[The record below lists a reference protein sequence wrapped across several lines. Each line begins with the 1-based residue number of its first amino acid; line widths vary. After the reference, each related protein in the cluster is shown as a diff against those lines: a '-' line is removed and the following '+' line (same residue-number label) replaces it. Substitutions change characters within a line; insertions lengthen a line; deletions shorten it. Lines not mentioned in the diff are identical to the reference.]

1 MMSVRSLTAVLER
14 AFNMRDGL
22 GREID
27 YMRISV
33 IDSCNLNCYYCNP
46 CKNNEQCRAVNMLSV
61 KKVLCIV
68 RAATRLGITHFRLT
82 GGEPLL
88 HPQLDE
94 MVSQIK
100 KLPGVSS
107 VSLTTN
113 AVLLAHHTKR
123 LKEAGID
130 SINVSLD
137 TIDASEYEHI
147 TKKPLLDKVE
157 HGIDAAIECGIRVKI
172 NVVLTPQ
179 TDVVALTRY
188 ASKKGTDIRFIEMMP
203 VGEGRTNGVE
213 PYEKVIGT
221 LSGVYGQPCYVN
233 TEKSNEINSEFNKY
247 NKAQQTQIEQQAKES
262 TQTYMGRKNTDNGP
276 AEYYIFPG
284 LGIRVGLIQAIH
296 GKFCDSCN
304 RIRVT
309 ADGRF
314 MPCLGSSVTMDLLP
328 DSCDFTD
335 DLTDDLEKDS
345 VIAKALKAAIKAKPK
360 CHNFSD
366 EEVLQPESV
375 TYNTNKNNE
384 SENAVT
390 YKKTTE
396 IKTTEIK
403 AAGAD
408 AARNMS
414 RIGG

>member
-1 MMSVRSLTAVLER
+1 MMSARFLTAVLER
-14 AFNMRDGL
+14 AFNMRDGF

-46 CKNNEQCRAVNMLSV
+46 WDNNEHCRAVNMLSV

-113 AVLLAHHTKR
+113 AVLLAQRTKQ

-137 TIDASEYEHI
+137 TIDASEYECI
-147 TKKPLLDKVE
+147 TQKPLLKEVE
-157 HGIDAAIECGIRVKI
+157 DGIEAAIECGIRVKI
-172 NVVLTPQ
+172 NAVLTPQ

-188 ASKKGTDIRFIEMMP
+188 AAKKGTDIRFIEMMP
-203 VGEGRTNGVE
+203 VGEGHTNGVE
-213 PYEKVIGT
+213 PYEKVIGA
-221 LSGVYGQPCYVN
+221 LSEVYGAPCCVN
-233 TEKSNEINSEFNKY
+233 TERTRKINS
-247 NKAQQTQIEQQAKES
+247 
-262 TQTYMGRKNTDNGP
+262 GHKNPDNGP

-309 ADGRF
+309 ADGRL

-335 DLTDDLEKDS
+335 DLEKDF
-345 VIAKALKAAIKAKPK
+345 VIAQALKAAIKAKPK

-403 AAGAD
+403 AAD
-408 AARNMS
+408 VNAARNMS

>member
-1 MMSVRSLTAVLER
+1 MMSARFLTVVLER
-14 AFNMRDGL
+14 AFNMRNGF

-46 CKNNEQCRAVNMLSV
+46 CDNNEHCHALNILSV
-61 KKVLCIV
+61 KEVLCIV
-68 RAATRLGITHFRLT
+68 RAATRLGIKHFRLT

-94 MVSQIK
+94 MVLQIK
-100 KLPGVSS
+100 KIPGVSS

-113 AVLLAHHTKR
+113 AVLLAQHAKW

-137 TIDASEYEHI
+137 TIDASEYERI
-147 TKKPLLDKVE
+147 TKKPLLEEVK
-157 HGIDAAIECGIRVKI
+157 HGINAAIECGIRVKI

-188 ASKKGTDIRFIEMMP
+188 VAKKGTDIRFIEMMP
-203 VGEGRTNGVE
+203 VGEGHTNGVE
-213 PYEKVIGT
+213 PYKKVIGT
-221 LSGVYGQPCYVN
+221 LSKLYGEPCRIN
-233 TEKSNEINSEFNKY
+233 TEKTKEINSGNDK
-247 NKAQQTQIEQQAKES
+247 
-262 TQTYMGRKNTDNGP
+262 RKIPDNGP
-276 AEYYIFPG
+276 AEYYIFPE

-296 GKFCDSCN
+296 GKFCDTCN

-309 ADGRF
+309 ADGRL
-314 MPCLGSSVTMDLLP
+314 MPCLGSSVTMDLVP
-328 DSCDFTD
+328 DSCEF
-335 DLTDDLEKDS
+335 TDDLEKDF
-345 VIAKALKAAIKAKPK
+345 VIVQALKAAIKAKPG
-360 CHNFSD
+360 CHNFND
-366 EEVLQPESV
+366 
-375 TYNTNKNNE
+375 
-384 SENAVT
+384 NAVT
-390 YKKTTE
+390 YTKNTETKTVGTKATE
-396 IKTTEIK
+396 LK
-403 AAGAD
+403 AAEVN

>member
-1 MMSVRSLTAVLER
+1 MSARFLTAVSGR
-14 AFNMRDGL
+14 AFNMRDRF

-46 CKNNEQCRAVNMLSV
+46 QDNNKKCQAINILSV

-68 RAATRLGITHFRLT
+68 RAATRLGIKHFRLT

-94 MVSQIK
+94 MVLQIK
-100 KLPGVSS
+100 KIPGVSS

-113 AVLLAHHTKR
+113 AVLLAQHAKW

-137 TIDASEYEHI
+137 TIDASEYERI
-147 TKKPLLDKVE
+147 TKKPLLEEVK
-157 HGIDAAIECGIRVKI
+157 HGINAAIECGIRVKI

-188 ASKKGTDIRFIEMMP
+188 VAKKGTDIRFIEMMP
-203 VGEGRTNGVE
+203 VGEGHTNGVE
-213 PYEKVIGT
+213 PYKKVIGT
-221 LSGVYGQPCYVN
+221 LSKLYGEPCRIN
-233 TEKSNEINSEFNKY
+233 TEKTKEINSGNDK
-247 NKAQQTQIEQQAKES
+247 
-262 TQTYMGRKNTDNGP
+262 RKIPDNGP
-276 AEYYIFPG
+276 AEYYIFPE

-296 GKFCDSCN
+296 GKFCATCN

-309 ADGRF
+309 ADGRL
-314 MPCLGSSVTMDLLP
+314 MPCLGSSVTMDLVP
-328 DSCDFTD
+328 DSWDFAD
-335 DLTDDLEKDS
+335 DVEKDFAI
-345 VIAKALKAAIKAKPK
+345 VRALRAAIKAKPR
-360 CHNFSD
+360 CHNFND
-366 EEVLQPESV
+366 
-375 TYNTNKNNE
+375 
-384 SENAVT
+384 NAVT
-390 YKKTTE
+390 YTKTTE
-396 IKTTEIK
+396 TKTVETKATELK
-403 AAGAD
+403 AAEVN

>member
-1 MMSVRSLTAVLER
+1 
-14 AFNMRDGL
+14 MRDRF

-46 CKNNEQCRAVNMLSV
+46 QDNNKNCQAINTLSV

-68 RAATRLGITHFRLT
+68 RAATMIGITHFRLT

-94 MVSQIK
+94 MVLQIK
-100 KLPGVSS
+100 KIPGVRS

-113 AVLLAHHTKR
+113 AVLLAQHAKQ

-130 SINVSLD
+130 SINLSLD

-147 TKKPLLDKVE
+147 TKKPLLEEVE

-179 TDVVALTRY
+179 TDVVELTRY
-188 ASKKGTDIRFIEMMP
+188 AAKKGIDIRFIEMMP
-203 VGEGRTNGVE
+203 VGEGHTNGAL
-213 PYEKVIGT
+213 PYNKVIGT
-221 LSGVYGQPCYVN
+221 LSGLYGEPCRVN
-233 TEKSNEINSEFNKY
+233 TKETKEINSGNDK
-247 NKAQQTQIEQQAKES
+247 
-262 TQTYMGRKNTDNGP
+262 RKIPDNGP
-276 AEYYIFPG
+276 AEYYIFPE

-296 GKFCDSCN
+296 GKFCDTCN

-309 ADGRF
+309 ADGRL
-314 MPCLGSSVTMDLLP
+314 MPCLGSNVTMDLVP
-328 DSCDFTD
+328 ASCDNTD
-335 DLTDDLEKDS
+335 DVENDL
-345 VIAKALKAAIKAKPK
+345 VIAQALGAAIEAKPR
-360 CHNFSD
+360 CHNFND
-366 EEVLQPESV
+366 
-375 TYNTNKNNE
+375 NTVAYTK
-384 SENAVT
+384 A
-390 YKKTTE
+390 TE
-396 IKTTEIK
+396 TK
-403 AAGAD
+403 AAEVN

>member
-1 MMSVRSLTAVLER
+1 MSARFLTVVLER
-14 AFNMRDGL
+14 AFNMRDGF

-46 CKNNEQCRAVNMLSV
+46 CDNNEHCHALNILSV
-61 KKVLCIV
+61 KEVLCIV
-68 RAATRLGITHFRLT
+68 RAATRLGIKHFRLT

-94 MVSQIK
+94 MVLQIK
-100 KLPGVSS
+100 KIPGVSS

-113 AVLLAHHTKR
+113 AVLLAQHAKW

-137 TIDASEYEHI
+137 TIDASEYERI
-147 TKKPLLDKVE
+147 TKKPLLEEVK
-157 HGIDAAIECGIRVKI
+157 HGINAAIECGIRVKI

-188 ASKKGTDIRFIEMMP
+188 VAKKGTDIRFIEMMP
-203 VGEGRTNGVE
+203 VGEGHTNGVE
-213 PYEKVIGT
+213 PYKKVIGT
-221 LSGVYGQPCYVN
+221 LSKLYGEPCRIN
-233 TEKSNEINSEFNKY
+233 TEKTKEINSENDK
-247 NKAQQTQIEQQAKES
+247 
-262 TQTYMGRKNTDNGP
+262 RKIPDNGP
-276 AEYYIFPG
+276 AEYYIFPE

-296 GKFCDSCN
+296 GKFCDTCN

-309 ADGRF
+309 ADGRL
-314 MPCLGSSVTMDLLP
+314 MPCLGSSVTMDLVP
-328 DSCDFTD
+328 DSCEF
-335 DLTDDLEKDS
+335 TDDLEKDF
-345 VIAKALKAAIKAKPK
+345 VIVQALKAAIKAKPG
-360 CHNFSD
+360 CHNFND
-366 EEVLQPESV
+366 
-375 TYNTNKNNE
+375 
-384 SENAVT
+384 NAVT
-390 YKKTTE
+390 YTKTTE
-396 IKTTEIK
+396 TKTVETKATELK
-403 AAGAD
+403 AAEVN

>member
-1 MMSVRSLTAVLER
+1 
-14 AFNMRDGL
+14 MRDRF

-46 CKNNEQCRAVNMLSV
+46 QDNNKNCQVINTLSV

-88 HPQLDE
+88 HPQIDE

-100 KLPGVSS
+100 KIPGVRS

-113 AVLLAHHTKR
+113 AVLLAQHAKQ

-147 TKKPLLDKVE
+147 TKKPLIDKVE

-203 VGEGRTNGVE
+203 VGEGHINGVE
-213 PYEKVIGT
+213 PYKRVIGT
-221 LSGVYGQPCYVN
+221 LSELYGEPYRVN
-233 TEKSNEINSEFNKY
+233 TGKTKEINSGYNKY
-247 NKAQQTQIEQQAKES
+247 KEE
-262 TQTYMGRKNTDNGP
+262 RKNSDNGP
-276 AEYYIFPG
+276 AEYYSFHG
-284 LGIRVGLIQAIH
+284 LDIRVGLIQAIH
-296 GKFCDSCN
+296 GKFCDTCN

-309 ADGRF
+309 ADGRL
-314 MPCLGSSVTMDLLP
+314 MPCLGSSVTMDLVP
-328 DSCDFTD
+328 DSCEF
-335 DLTDDLEKDS
+335 TDDLEKDF
-345 VIAKALKAAIKAKPK
+345 VIVQALKAAIKAKPG
-360 CHNFSD
+360 CHNFND
-366 EEVLQPESV
+366 
-375 TYNTNKNNE
+375 
-384 SENAVT
+384 NAVT
-390 YKKTTE
+390 YTKNTETKTVGTKATE
-396 IKTTEIK
+396 LK
-403 AAGAD
+403 AAEVN

>member
-1 MMSVRSLTAVLER
+1 MSARFLTVVLER
-14 AFNMRDGL
+14 AFNMRDGF

-46 CKNNEQCRAVNMLSV
+46 CDNNEHCHALNILSV
-61 KKVLCIV
+61 KEVLCIV
-68 RAATRLGITHFRLT
+68 RAATRLGIKHFRLT

-94 MVSQIK
+94 MVLQIK
-100 KLPGVSS
+100 KIPGVSS

-113 AVLLAHHTKR
+113 AVLLAQHAKW

-137 TIDASEYEHI
+137 TIDASEYERI
-147 TKKPLLDKVE
+147 TKKPLLEEVK
-157 HGIDAAIECGIRVKI
+157 HGINAAIECGIRVKI

-188 ASKKGTDIRFIEMMP
+188 VAKKGTDIRFIEMMP
-203 VGEGRTNGVE
+203 VGEGHTNGVE
-213 PYEKVIGT
+213 PYKKVIGT
-221 LSGVYGQPCYVN
+221 LSKLYGEPCRIN
-233 TEKSNEINSEFNKY
+233 TEKTKEINSGNDK
-247 NKAQQTQIEQQAKES
+247 
-262 TQTYMGRKNTDNGP
+262 RKIPDNGP
-276 AEYYIFPG
+276 AEYYIFPE

-296 GKFCDSCN
+296 GKFCDTCN

-309 ADGRF
+309 ADGRL
-314 MPCLGSSVTMDLLP
+314 MPCLGSSVTMDLVP
-328 DSCDFTD
+328 DSCEF
-335 DLTDDLEKDS
+335 TDDLEKDF
-345 VIAKALKAAIKAKPK
+345 VIVQALKAAIKAKPG
-360 CHNFSD
+360 CHNFND
-366 EEVLQPESV
+366 
-375 TYNTNKNNE
+375 
-384 SENAVT
+384 NAVT
-390 YKKTTE
+390 YTKTTE
-396 IKTTEIK
+396 TKTVETKTTELK
-403 AAGAD
+403 AAEVN

>member
-1 MMSVRSLTAVLER
+1 
-14 AFNMRDGL
+14 
-22 GREID
+22 
-27 YMRISV
+27 
-33 IDSCNLNCYYCNP
+33 
-46 CKNNEQCRAVNMLSV
+46 MLSV

-137 TIDASEYEHI
+137 TIDASEYERI
-147 TKKPLLDKVE
+147 TQKPLLKEVE
-157 HGIDAAIECGIRVKI
+157 DGIEAAIECGIRVKI
-172 NVVLTPQ
+172 NAVLTPQ

-188 ASKKGTDIRFIEMMP
+188 AAKKGTDIRFIEMMP
-203 VGEGRTNGVE
+203 VGEGHTNGVE
-213 PYEKVIGT
+213 PYEKVIGA
-221 LSGVYGQPCYVN
+221 LSEVYGAPCCVN
-233 TEKSNEINSEFNKY
+233 TERTRKINS
-247 NKAQQTQIEQQAKES
+247 
-262 TQTYMGRKNTDNGP
+262 GHKNPDNGP

-309 ADGRF
+309 ADGRL

-335 DLTDDLEKDS
+335 DLKDDLEKDF
-345 VIAKALKAAIKAKPK
+345 VIAKALKAAIKAKPR
-360 CHNFSD
+360 CHNFND
-366 EEVLQPESV
+366 
-375 TYNTNKNNE
+375 
-384 SENAVT
+384 NAVT
-390 YKKTTE
+390 YTKTTETKTTE
-396 IKTTEIK
+396 IE
-403 AAGAD
+403 AAEVN

>member
-1 MMSVRSLTAVLER
+1 MSARFLTAVSGR
-14 AFNMRDGL
+14 AFNMRDRF

-46 CKNNEQCRAVNMLSV
+46 QDNNKNCQAINTLSV

-88 HPQLDE
+88 HPQIDE

-100 KLPGVSS
+100 KIPGVRS

-113 AVLLAHHTKR
+113 AVLLAQHAKQ

-147 TKKPLLDKVE
+147 TKKPLFHKVE

-188 ASKKGTDIRFIEMMP
+188 VAKKGTDIRFIEMMP
-203 VGEGRTNGVE
+203 VGEGHTNGVE
-213 PYEKVIGT
+213 PYKKVIGT
-221 LSGVYGQPCYVN
+221 LSKLYGEPCRIN
-233 TEKSNEINSEFNKY
+233 TEKTKEINSGNDK
-247 NKAQQTQIEQQAKES
+247 
-262 TQTYMGRKNTDNGP
+262 RKIPDNGP
-276 AEYYIFPG
+276 AEYYIFPE

-296 GKFCDSCN
+296 GKFCDTCN

-309 ADGRF
+309 ADGRL
-314 MPCLGSSVTMDLLP
+314 MPCLGSSVTMDLVP
-328 DSCDFTD
+328 DSWDFAD
-335 DLTDDLEKDS
+335 DVEKDFAI
-345 VIAKALKAAIKAKPK
+345 VRALRAAIKAKPR
-360 CHNFSD
+360 CHNFND
-366 EEVLQPESV
+366 
-375 TYNTNKNNE
+375 
-384 SENAVT
+384 NAVT
-390 YKKTTE
+390 YTKTTE
-396 IKTTEIK
+396 TKTVETKTTELK
-403 AAGAD
+403 AAEVN

>member
-1 MMSVRSLTAVLER
+1 MMSARFLTVVLER
-14 AFNMRDGL
+14 AFNMRDGF

-46 CKNNEQCRAVNMLSV
+46 CDNNEHCHALNILSV
-61 KKVLCIV
+61 KEVLCIV
-68 RAATRLGITHFRLT
+68 RAATRLGIKHFRLT

-94 MVSQIK
+94 MVLQIK
-100 KLPGVSS
+100 KIPGVSS

-113 AVLLAHHTKR
+113 AVLLAQHAKW

-137 TIDASEYEHI
+137 TIDASEYERI
-147 TKKPLLDKVE
+147 TKKPLLEEVK
-157 HGIDAAIECGIRVKI
+157 HGINAAIECGIRVKI

-188 ASKKGTDIRFIEMMP
+188 VAKKGTDIRFIEMMP
-203 VGEGRTNGVE
+203 VGEGHTNGVE
-213 PYEKVIGT
+213 PYKKVIGT
-221 LSGVYGQPCYVN
+221 LSKLYGEPCRIN
-233 TEKSNEINSEFNKY
+233 TEKTKEINSGNDK
-247 NKAQQTQIEQQAKES
+247 
-262 TQTYMGRKNTDNGP
+262 RKIPDNGP
-276 AEYYIFPG
+276 AEYYIFPE

-296 GKFCDSCN
+296 GKFCDTCN

-309 ADGRF
+309 ADGRL
-314 MPCLGSSVTMDLLP
+314 MPCLGSSVTMDLVP
-328 DSCDFTD
+328 DSCEF
-335 DLTDDLEKDS
+335 TDDLEKDF
-345 VIAKALKAAIKAKPK
+345 VIVQALKAAIKAKPG
-360 CHNFSD
+360 CHNFND
-366 EEVLQPESV
+366 
-375 TYNTNKNNE
+375 
-384 SENAVT
+384 NAVT
-390 YKKTTE
+390 YTKTTE
-396 IKTTEIK
+396 TKTVETKTTELK
-403 AAGAD
+403 AAEVN

>member
-1 MMSVRSLTAVLER
+1 MMSARFLTVVLER
-14 AFNMRDGL
+14 AFNMRDGF

-46 CKNNEQCRAVNMLSV
+46 WDNNEHCHALNILSV
-61 KKVLCIV
+61 KEVLCIV
-68 RAATRLGITHFRLT
+68 RAATRLGIKHFRLT

-137 TIDASEYEHI
+137 TIDASEYECI
-147 TKKPLLDKVE
+147 TQKPLLKEVE
-157 HGIDAAIECGIRVKI
+157 NGIEAAIECGIRVKI
-172 NVVLTPQ
+172 NAVLTPQ

-188 ASKKGTDIRFIEMMP
+188 AAKKGTDIRFIEMMP
-203 VGEGRTNGVE
+203 VGEGHTNGVE
-213 PYEKVIGT
+213 PYEKVIGA
-221 LSGVYGQPCYVN
+221 LSEVYGEPCCVN
-233 TEKSNEINSEFNKY
+233 TENRKEIKLEH
-247 NKAQQTQIEQQAKES
+247 
-262 TQTYMGRKNTDNGP
+262 KNPDNGP
-276 AEYYIFPG
+276 AEYYIFTG

-309 ADGRF
+309 ADGRL
-314 MPCLGSSVTMDLLP
+314 MPCLGSNVTMDLLP

-335 DLTDDLEKDS
+335 DLEKDS
-345 VIAKALKAAIKAKPK
+345 VIVQALRAAIKAKPK

-375 TYNTNKNNE
+375 MYNTNKNNE

-403 AAGAD
+403 AAD
-408 AARNMS
+408 VNAARNLS

>member
-1 MMSVRSLTAVLER
+1 MMSARFLTVVLER
-14 AFNMRDGL
+14 AFNMRDGF

-46 CKNNEQCRAVNMLSV
+46 CDNNEHCHALNILSV
-61 KKVLCIV
+61 KEVLCIV
-68 RAATRLGITHFRLT
+68 RAATRLGIKHFRLT

-94 MVSQIK
+94 MVLQIK
-100 KLPGVSS
+100 KIPGVSS

-113 AVLLAHHTKR
+113 AVLLAQHAKW

-137 TIDASEYEHI
+137 TIDASEYERI
-147 TKKPLLDKVE
+147 TKKPLLEEVK
-157 HGIDAAIECGIRVKI
+157 HGINAAIECGIRVKI

-188 ASKKGTDIRFIEMMP
+188 VAKKGTDIRFIEMMP
-203 VGEGRTNGVE
+203 VGEGHTNGVE
-213 PYEKVIGT
+213 PYKKVIGT
-221 LSGVYGQPCYVN
+221 LSKLYGEPCRIN
-233 TEKSNEINSEFNKY
+233 TEKTKEINSGNDK
-247 NKAQQTQIEQQAKES
+247 
-262 TQTYMGRKNTDNGP
+262 RKIPDNGP
-276 AEYYIFPG
+276 AEYYIFPE

-296 GKFCDSCN
+296 GKFCDTCN

-309 ADGRF
+309 ADGRL
-314 MPCLGSSVTMDLLP
+314 MPCLGSSVTMDLVP
-328 DSCDFTD
+328 DSCEF
-335 DLTDDLEKDS
+335 TDDLEKDF
-345 VIAKALKAAIKAKPK
+345 VIVQALKAAIKAKPGG
-360 CHNFSD
+360 HNFND
-366 EEVLQPESV
+366 
-375 TYNTNKNNE
+375 
-384 SENAVT
+384 NAVT
-390 YKKTTE
+390 YTKTTE
-396 IKTTEIK
+396 TKTVETKTTELK
-403 AAGAD
+403 AAEVN

>member
-1 MMSVRSLTAVLER
+1 MSARFLTVVLER
-14 AFNMRDGL
+14 AFNMRDGF

-46 CKNNEQCRAVNMLSV
+46 CDNNEHCHALNILSV
-61 KKVLCIV
+61 KEVLCIV
-68 RAATRLGITHFRLT
+68 RAATRLGIKHFRLT

-94 MVSQIK
+94 MVLQIK
-100 KLPGVSS
+100 KIPGVSS

-113 AVLLAHHTKR
+113 AVLLVQHAKW

-137 TIDASEYEHI
+137 TIDASEYERI
-147 TKKPLLDKVE
+147 TKKPLLEEVK
-157 HGIDAAIECGIRVKI
+157 HGINAAIECGIRVKI

-188 ASKKGTDIRFIEMMP
+188 VAKKGTDIRFIEMMP
-203 VGEGRTNGVE
+203 VGEGHTNGVE
-213 PYEKVIGT
+213 PYKKVIGT
-221 LSGVYGQPCYVN
+221 LSKLYGEPCRIN
-233 TEKSNEINSEFNKY
+233 TEKTKEINSGNDK
-247 NKAQQTQIEQQAKES
+247 
-262 TQTYMGRKNTDNGP
+262 RKIPDNGP
-276 AEYYIFPG
+276 AEYYIFPE

-296 GKFCDSCN
+296 GKFCDTCN

-309 ADGRF
+309 ADGRL
-314 MPCLGSSVTMDLLP
+314 MPCLGSSVTMDLVP
-328 DSCDFTD
+328 DSWDFAD
-335 DLTDDLEKDS
+335 DVEKDFAI
-345 VIAKALKAAIKAKPK
+345 VRALRAAIKAKPR
-360 CHNFSD
+360 CHNFND
-366 EEVLQPESV
+366 
-375 TYNTNKNNE
+375 
-384 SENAVT
+384 NAVT
-390 YKKTTE
+390 YTKTTETKTTE
-396 IKTTEIK
+396 IKTTELK
-403 AAGAD
+403 AAEVN

>member
-1 MMSVRSLTAVLER
+1 MSARFLTVVLER
-14 AFNMRDGL
+14 AFNMRDGF

-46 CKNNEQCRAVNMLSV
+46 CDNNEHCHALNILSV
-61 KKVLCIV
+61 KEVLCIV
-68 RAATRLGITHFRLT
+68 RAATRLGIKHFRLT

-94 MVSQIK
+94 MVLQIK
-100 KLPGVSS
+100 KIPGVSS

-113 AVLLAHHTKR
+113 AVLLVQHAKW

-137 TIDASEYEHI
+137 TIDASEYERI
-147 TKKPLLDKVE
+147 TKKPLLEEVK
-157 HGIDAAIECGIRVKI
+157 HGINAAIECGIRVKI

-188 ASKKGTDIRFIEMMP
+188 VAKKGTDIRFIEMMP
-203 VGEGRTNGVE
+203 VGEGHTNGVE
-213 PYEKVIGT
+213 PYKKVIGT
-221 LSGVYGQPCYVN
+221 LSKLYGEPCRIN
-233 TEKSNEINSEFNKY
+233 TEKTKEINSGNDK
-247 NKAQQTQIEQQAKES
+247 
-262 TQTYMGRKNTDNGP
+262 RKIPDNGP
-276 AEYYIFPG
+276 AEYYIFPE

-296 GKFCDSCN
+296 GKFCDTCN

-309 ADGRF
+309 ADGRL
-314 MPCLGSSVTMDLLP
+314 MPCLGSSVTMDLVP
-328 DSCDFTD
+328 DSWDFAD
-335 DLTDDLEKDS
+335 DVEKDFAI
-345 VIAKALKAAIKAKPK
+345 VRALRAAIKAKPR
-360 CHNFSD
+360 CHNFND
-366 EEVLQPESV
+366 
-375 TYNTNKNNE
+375 
-384 SENAVT
+384 NAVT
-390 YKKTTE
+390 YTKTTE
-396 IKTTEIK
+396 TKTVETKATELK
-403 AAGAD
+403 AAEVN

>member
-1 MMSVRSLTAVLER
+1 MSARFLTAVSGR
-14 AFNMRDGL
+14 GSNMRDRF

-46 CKNNEQCRAVNMLSV
+46 QDNNKKCQAINILSV

-68 RAATRLGITHFRLT
+68 RAATRLEITHFRLT

-88 HPQLDE
+88 HPQIDE

-100 KLPGVSS
+100 KIPGVRS

-113 AVLLAHHTKR
+113 AVLLAQHAKQ

-147 TKKPLLDKVE
+147 TKKPLLHKVE

-203 VGEGRTNGVE
+203 VGEGHTNGVE
-213 PYEKVIGT
+213 PYKKVIGA
-221 LSGVYGQPCYVN
+221 LLEVYGTPCHID
-233 TEKSNEINSEFNKY
+233 TEKREKINSGYNKY
-247 NKAQQTQIEQQAKES
+247 KEE
-262 TQTYMGRKNTDNGP
+262 RKNPDNGP
-276 AEYYIFPG
+276 AEYYIFPE

-296 GKFCDSCN
+296 GKFCDTCN

-309 ADGRF
+309 ADGRL
-314 MPCLGSSVTMDLLP
+314 MPCLGSSVTMDLVP
-328 DSCDFTD
+328 DSCDNID
-335 DLTDDLEKDS
+335 DVENDL
-345 VIAKALKAAIKAKPK
+345 VIAQALGAAIKAKPR
-360 CHNFSD
+360 CHYFD
-366 EEVLQPESV
+366 D
-375 TYNTNKNNE
+375 K
-384 SENAVT
+384 AVT
-390 YKKTTE
+390 YTKTTETKTTETKTTE
-396 IKTTEIK
+396 IKTTELK
-403 AAGAD
+403 AAEVN

>member
-1 MMSVRSLTAVLER
+1 MSARFLTVVLER
-14 AFNMRDGL
+14 AFNMRDGF

-46 CKNNEQCRAVNMLSV
+46 CDNNEHCHALNILSV
-61 KKVLCIV
+61 KEVLCIV
-68 RAATRLGITHFRLT
+68 RAATRLGIKHFRLT

-94 MVSQIK
+94 MVLQIK
-100 KLPGVSS
+100 KIPGVSS

-113 AVLLAHHTKR
+113 AVLLAQHAKW

-137 TIDASEYEHI
+137 TIDASEYERI
-147 TKKPLLDKVE
+147 TKKPLLEEVK
-157 HGIDAAIECGIRVKI
+157 HGINAAIECGIRVKI

-188 ASKKGTDIRFIEMMP
+188 VAKKGTDIRFIEMMP
-203 VGEGRTNGVE
+203 VGEGHTNGVE
-213 PYEKVIGT
+213 PYKKVIGT
-221 LSGVYGQPCYVN
+221 LSKLYGEPCRIN
-233 TEKSNEINSEFNKY
+233 TEKTKEINSGNDK
-247 NKAQQTQIEQQAKES
+247 
-262 TQTYMGRKNTDNGP
+262 RKIPDNGP
-276 AEYYIFPG
+276 AEYYIFPE

-296 GKFCDSCN
+296 GKFCDTCN

-309 ADGRF
+309 ADGRL
-314 MPCLGSSVTMDLLP
+314 MPCLGSSVTMDLVP
-328 DSCDFTD
+328 DSWDFAD
-335 DLTDDLEKDS
+335 DAEKDFS
-345 VIAKALKAAIKAKPK
+345 IVRALRAAIKAKPR
-360 CHNFSD
+360 CHNFND
-366 EEVLQPESV
+366 
-375 TYNTNKNNE
+375 
-384 SENAVT
+384 NAVT
-390 YKKTTE
+390 YTKTTE
-396 IKTTEIK
+396 TKTVETKTTELK
-403 AAGAD
+403 AAEVN

>member
-1 MMSVRSLTAVLER
+1 MSARFLTVVLER
-14 AFNMRDGL
+14 VFNMRDGF

-46 CKNNEQCRAVNMLSV
+46 CDNNEHCHALNILSV
-61 KKVLCIV
+61 KEVLCIV
-68 RAATRLGITHFRLT
+68 RAATRLGIKHFRLT

-94 MVSQIK
+94 MVLQIK
-100 KLPGVSS
+100 KIPGVSS

-113 AVLLAHHTKR
+113 AVLLAQHAKW

-137 TIDASEYEHI
+137 TIDASEYERI
-147 TKKPLLDKVE
+147 TKKPLLEEVK
-157 HGIDAAIECGIRVKI
+157 HGINAAIECGIRVKI

-188 ASKKGTDIRFIEMMP
+188 VAKKGTDIRFIEMMP
-203 VGEGRTNGVE
+203 VGEGHTNGVE
-213 PYEKVIGT
+213 PYKKVIGT
-221 LSGVYGQPCYVN
+221 LSKLYGEPCRIN
-233 TEKSNEINSEFNKY
+233 TEKTKEINSGNDK
-247 NKAQQTQIEQQAKES
+247 
-262 TQTYMGRKNTDNGP
+262 RKIPDNGP
-276 AEYYIFPG
+276 AEYYIFPE

-296 GKFCDSCN
+296 GKFCDTCN

-309 ADGRF
+309 ADGRL
-314 MPCLGSSVTMDLLP
+314 MPCLGSSVTMDLVP
-328 DSCDFTD
+328 DSWNFAD
-335 DLTDDLEKDS
+335 DVEKDFAI
-345 VIAKALKAAIKAKPK
+345 VRALRAAIKAKPR
-360 CHNFSD
+360 CHNFND
-366 EEVLQPESV
+366 
-375 TYNTNKNNE
+375 
-384 SENAVT
+384 NAVT
-390 YKKTTE
+390 YTKTTE
-396 IKTTEIK
+396 TKTVETKTTELK
-403 AAGAD
+403 AAEVN

>member
-1 MMSVRSLTAVLER
+1 MSARFLTAVSGR
-14 AFNMRDGL
+14 AFNMRDRF

-46 CKNNEQCRAVNMLSV
+46 QDNNKNCQAINTLSV

-68 RAATRLGITHFRLT
+68 RAAIRLGITHFRLT

-113 AVLLAHHTKR
+113 AVLLAQRTKR

-137 TIDASEYEHI
+137 TIDASEYECI
-147 TKKPLLDKVE
+147 TQKPLLKEVE
-157 HGIDAAIECGIRVKI
+157 NGIEAAIACGIRVKI
-172 NVVLTPQ
+172 NAVLTPQ

-188 ASKKGTDIRFIEMMP
+188 AAKKGTDIRFIEMMP
-203 VGEGRTNGVE
+203 VGEGHTNGVE
-213 PYEKVIGT
+213 PYEKVIGA
-221 LSGVYGQPCYVN
+221 LSEVYGAPYCVN
-233 TEKSNEINSEFNKY
+233 TENRKEIKLEH
-247 NKAQQTQIEQQAKES
+247 
-262 TQTYMGRKNTDNGP
+262 KNPDNGP

-296 GKFCDSCN
+296 GKFCNTCN

-309 ADGRF
+309 ADGRL

-345 VIAKALKAAIKAKPK
+345 VIAQALKAAIKAKPK

-375 TYNTNKNNE
+375 MYNTNKNNE

>member
-1 MMSVRSLTAVLER
+1 MMSARFLTVVLER
-14 AFNMRDGL
+14 AFNMRDGF

-46 CKNNEQCRAVNMLSV
+46 CDNNEHCHALNILSV
-61 KKVLCIV
+61 KEVLCIV
-68 RAATRLGITHFRLT
+68 RAATRLGIKHFRLT

-94 MVSQIK
+94 MVLQIK
-100 KLPGVSS
+100 KIPGVSS

-113 AVLLAHHTKR
+113 AVLLAQHAKW

-137 TIDASEYEHI
+137 TIDASEYERI
-147 TKKPLLDKVE
+147 TKKPLLEEVK
-157 HGIDAAIECGIRVKI
+157 HGINAAIECGIRVKI

-188 ASKKGTDIRFIEMMP
+188 VAKKGTDIRFIEMMP
-203 VGEGRTNGVE
+203 VGEGHTNGVE
-213 PYEKVIGT
+213 PYKKVIGT
-221 LSGVYGQPCYVN
+221 LSKLYGEPCRIN
-233 TEKSNEINSEFNKY
+233 TEKTKEINSGNDK
-247 NKAQQTQIEQQAKES
+247 
-262 TQTYMGRKNTDNGP
+262 RKIPDNGP
-276 AEYYIFPG
+276 AEYYIFPE

-296 GKFCDSCN
+296 GKFCDTCN

-309 ADGRF
+309 ADGRL
-314 MPCLGSSVTMDLLP
+314 MPCLGSSVTMDLVP
-328 DSCDFTD
+328 DSWDFAD
-335 DLTDDLEKDS
+335 DVEKDFAI
-345 VIAKALKAAIKAKPK
+345 VRALRAAIKAKPG
-360 CHNFSD
+360 CHNFND
-366 EEVLQPESV
+366 
-375 TYNTNKNNE
+375 NTV
-384 SENAVT
+384 AYT
-390 YKKTTE
+390 KTTE
-396 IKTTEIK
+396 TKTKETKTVETKATELK
-403 AAGAD
+403 AAEVN

>member
-1 MMSVRSLTAVLER
+1 MSARFLTAVSGR
-14 AFNMRDGL
+14 AFNMRDRF

-46 CKNNEQCRAVNMLSV
+46 QDNNKNCQAINTLSV

-88 HPQLDE
+88 HPQIDE

-100 KLPGVSS
+100 KIPGVRS

-113 AVLLAHHTKR
+113 AVLLAQHAKQ

-147 TKKPLLDKVE
+147 TKKTLLHKVE

-172 NVVLTPQ
+172 NAVLTPQ

-203 VGEGRTNGVE
+203 VGEGHTNGVE
-213 PYEKVIGT
+213 PYKKVIGT
-221 LSGVYGQPCYVN
+221 LSKLYGEPCRIN
-233 TEKSNEINSEFNKY
+233 TEKTKEINSGNDK
-247 NKAQQTQIEQQAKES
+247 
-262 TQTYMGRKNTDNGP
+262 RKIPDNGP
-276 AEYYIFPG
+276 AEYYIFPE

-296 GKFCDSCN
+296 GKFCDTCN

-309 ADGRF
+309 ADGRL
-314 MPCLGSSVTMDLLP
+314 MPCLGSSVTMDLVP
-328 DSCDFTD
+328 DSCEF
-335 DLTDDLEKDS
+335 TDDLEKDF
-345 VIAKALKAAIKAKPK
+345 VIVQALKAAIKAKPG
-360 CHNFSD
+360 CHNFND
-366 EEVLQPESV
+366 
-375 TYNTNKNNE
+375 
-384 SENAVT
+384 NAVT
-390 YKKTTE
+390 YTKTTE
-396 IKTTEIK
+396 TNTTETKTTELK
-403 AAGAD
+403 AAEVN

>member
-1 MMSVRSLTAVLER
+1 MSVRFLTAVSGR
-14 AFNMRDGL
+14 AFNMRDRF

-46 CKNNEQCRAVNMLSV
+46 QDNNKNCQAINILSV

-88 HPQLDE
+88 HPQIDE

-100 KLPGVSS
+100 EIPGVRS

-113 AVLLAHHTKR
+113 AVLLAQHAKQ

-147 TKKPLLDKVE
+147 TKKPLLHKVE
-157 HGIDAAIECGIRVKI
+157 DGIDAAIECGIRVKI
-172 NVVLTPQ
+172 NAVLTPQ

-188 ASKKGTDIRFIEMMP
+188 AAKKGTDIRFIEMMP
-203 VGEGRTNGVE
+203 VGEGHTNGVE
-213 PYEKVIGT
+213 PYEKVIGA
-221 LSGVYGQPCYVN
+221 LSEVYGAPYCVN
-233 TEKSNEINSEFNKY
+233 TERTRKINS
-247 NKAQQTQIEQQAKES
+247 
-262 TQTYMGRKNTDNGP
+262 GHKNPDNGP

-296 GKFCDSCN
+296 GKFCDTCN

-309 ADGRF
+309 ADGRL
-314 MPCLGSSVTMDLLP
+314 MPCLGSNVTMDLLP

-335 DLTDDLEKDS
+335 DLEKDS
-345 VIAKALKAAIKAKPK
+345 VIAQALKAAIKAKPK
-360 CHNFSD
+360 CHDFND

-375 TYNTNKNNE
+375 MYNTNKNNE

>member
-1 MMSVRSLTAVLER
+1 MSARFLTVVLER
-14 AFNMRDGL
+14 AFNMRDGF

-46 CKNNEQCRAVNMLSV
+46 WDNNEHCRAVNMLSV

-113 AVLLAHHTKR
+113 AVLLAQRTKQ

-137 TIDASEYEHI
+137 TIDASEYECI
-147 TKKPLLDKVE
+147 TQKPLLKEVE
-157 HGIDAAIECGIRVKI
+157 DGIEAAIECGIRVKI
-172 NVVLTPQ
+172 NAVLTPQ

-188 ASKKGTDIRFIEMMP
+188 AAKKGTDIRFIEMMP
-203 VGEGRTNGVE
+203 VGEGHTNGVE
-213 PYEKVIGT
+213 PYEKVIGA
-221 LSGVYGQPCYVN
+221 LSEVYGAPCCVN
-233 TEKSNEINSEFNKY
+233 TERTRKINS
-247 NKAQQTQIEQQAKES
+247 
-262 TQTYMGRKNTDNGP
+262 GHKNPDNGP

-309 ADGRF
+309 ADGRL

-335 DLTDDLEKDS
+335 DLEKDF
-345 VIAKALKAAIKAKPK
+345 VIAQALKAAIKAKPK

-403 AAGAD
+403 AAD
-408 AARNMS
+408 VNAARNMS

>member
-1 MMSVRSLTAVLER
+1 MMSARFLTVVLER
-14 AFNMRDGL
+14 AFNMRDGF

-46 CKNNEQCRAVNMLSV
+46 CDNNEHCHALNILSV
-61 KKVLCIV
+61 KEVLCIV
-68 RAATRLGITHFRLT
+68 RAATRLGIKHFRLT

-94 MVSQIK
+94 MVLQIK
-100 KLPGVSS
+100 KIPGVSS

-113 AVLLAHHTKR
+113 AVLLAQHAKW

-137 TIDASEYEHI
+137 TIDASEYERI
-147 TKKPLLDKVE
+147 TKKPLLEEVK
-157 HGIDAAIECGIRVKI
+157 HGINAAIECGIRVKI

-188 ASKKGTDIRFIEMMP
+188 VAKKGTDIRFIEMMP
-203 VGEGRTNGVE
+203 VGEGHTNGVE
-213 PYEKVIGT
+213 PYKKVIGT
-221 LSGVYGQPCYVN
+221 LSKLYGEPCRIN
-233 TEKSNEINSEFNKY
+233 TEK
-247 NKAQQTQIEQQAKES
+247 TKES
-262 TQTYMGRKNTDNGP
+262 TSGNDKRKIPDNGP
-276 AEYYIFPG
+276 AEYYIFPE

-296 GKFCDSCN
+296 GKFCDTCN

-309 ADGRF
+309 ADGRL
-314 MPCLGSSVTMDLLP
+314 MPCLGSSVTMDLVP
-328 DSCDFTD
+328 DSWDFAD
-335 DLTDDLEKDS
+335 DVEKDFAI
-345 VIAKALKAAIKAKPK
+345 VRALRAAIKAKPR
-360 CHNFSD
+360 CHNFND
-366 EEVLQPESV
+366 
-375 TYNTNKNNE
+375 
-384 SENAVT
+384 NAVT
-390 YKKTTE
+390 YTKTTETKTVETKTTE
-396 IKTTEIK
+396 IE
-403 AAGAD
+403 AAEVN

>member
-1 MMSVRSLTAVLER
+1 MMSARFLTVVLER
-14 AFNMRDGL
+14 AFNMRDGF

-46 CKNNEQCRAVNMLSV
+46 CDNNEHCHALNILSV
-61 KKVLCIV
+61 KEVLCIV
-68 RAATRLGITHFRLT
+68 RAATRLGIKHFRLT

-94 MVSQIK
+94 MVLQIK
-100 KLPGVSS
+100 KIPGVSS

-113 AVLLAHHTKR
+113 AVLLAQHAKW

-137 TIDASEYEHI
+137 TIDASEYERI
-147 TKKPLLDKVE
+147 TKKPLLEEVK
-157 HGIDAAIECGIRVKI
+157 HGINAAIECGIRVKI

-188 ASKKGTDIRFIEMMP
+188 VAKKGTDIRFIEMMP
-203 VGEGRTNGVE
+203 VGEGHTNGVE
-213 PYEKVIGT
+213 PYKKVIGT
-221 LSGVYGQPCYVN
+221 LSKLYGEPCRIN
-233 TEKSNEINSEFNKY
+233 TEKTKEINSGNDK
-247 NKAQQTQIEQQAKES
+247 
-262 TQTYMGRKNTDNGP
+262 RKIPDNGP
-276 AEYYIFPG
+276 AEYYIFPE

-296 GKFCDSCN
+296 GKFCDTCN

-309 ADGRF
+309 ADGRL
-314 MPCLGSSVTMDLLP
+314 MPCLGSSVTMDLVP
-328 DSCDFTD
+328 DSWDFAD
-335 DLTDDLEKDS
+335 DVEKDFAI
-345 VIAKALKAAIKAKPK
+345 VRALRAAIKAKPR
-360 CHNFSD
+360 CHNFND
-366 EEVLQPESV
+366 
-375 TYNTNKNNE
+375 
-384 SENAVT
+384 NAVT
-390 YKKTTE
+390 YTKTTETKTTETKTTE
-396 IKTTEIK
+396 IE
-403 AAGAD
+403 AAEVN

>member
-1 MMSVRSLTAVLER
+1 MSARFLTVVLER
-14 AFNMRDGL
+14 AFNMRDGF

-46 CKNNEQCRAVNMLSV
+46 CDNNEHCHALNILSV
-61 KKVLCIV
+61 KEVLCIV
-68 RAATRLGITHFRLT
+68 RAATRLGIKHFRLT

-94 MVSQIK
+94 MVLQIK
-100 KLPGVSS
+100 KISGVSS

-113 AVLLAHHTKR
+113 AVLLAQHAKW

-137 TIDASEYEHI
+137 TIDASEYERI
-147 TKKPLLDKVE
+147 TKKPLLEEVK
-157 HGIDAAIECGIRVKI
+157 HGINAAIECGIRVKI

-188 ASKKGTDIRFIEMMP
+188 VAKKGTDIRFIEMMP
-203 VGEGRTNGVE
+203 VGEGHTNGVE
-213 PYEKVIGT
+213 PYKKVIGT
-221 LSGVYGQPCYVN
+221 LSKLYGEPCRIN
-233 TEKSNEINSEFNKY
+233 TEKTKEINSGNDK
-247 NKAQQTQIEQQAKES
+247 
-262 TQTYMGRKNTDNGP
+262 RKIPDNGP
-276 AEYYIFPG
+276 AEYYIFPE

-296 GKFCDSCN
+296 GKFCDTCN

-309 ADGRF
+309 ADGRL
-314 MPCLGSSVTMDLLP
+314 MPCLGSSVTMDLVP
-328 DSCDFTD
+328 DSWDFAD
-335 DLTDDLEKDS
+335 DAEKDFS
-345 VIAKALKAAIKAKPK
+345 IVRALRAAIKAKPR
-360 CHNFSD
+360 CHNFND
-366 EEVLQPESV
+366 
-375 TYNTNKNNE
+375 
-384 SENAVT
+384 NAVT
-390 YKKTTE
+390 YTKTTE
-396 IKTTEIK
+396 TKNTETKTTELK
-403 AAGAD
+403 AAEVN

>member
-1 MMSVRSLTAVLER
+1 MSARFLTVVLER
-14 AFNMRDGL
+14 AFNMRDGF

-46 CKNNEQCRAVNMLSV
+46 CDNNEHCHALNILSV
-61 KKVLCIV
+61 KEVLCIV
-68 RAATRLGITHFRLT
+68 RAATRLGIKHFRLT

-94 MVSQIK
+94 MVLQIK
-100 KLPGVSS
+100 KISGVSS

-113 AVLLAHHTKR
+113 AVLLAQHAKW

-137 TIDASEYEHI
+137 TIDASEYERI
-147 TKKPLLDKVE
+147 TKKPLLEEVK
-157 HGIDAAIECGIRVKI
+157 HGINAAIECGIRVKI

-188 ASKKGTDIRFIEMMP
+188 VAKKGTDIRFIEMMP
-203 VGEGRTNGVE
+203 VGEGHTNGVE
-213 PYEKVIGT
+213 PYKKVIGT
-221 LSGVYGQPCYVN
+221 LSKLYGEPCRIN
-233 TEKSNEINSEFNKY
+233 TEKTKEINSGNDK
-247 NKAQQTQIEQQAKES
+247 
-262 TQTYMGRKNTDNGP
+262 RKIPDNGP
-276 AEYYIFPG
+276 AEYYIFPE

-296 GKFCDSCN
+296 GKFCDTCN

-309 ADGRF
+309 ADGRL
-314 MPCLGSSVTMDLLP
+314 MPCLGSSVTMDLVP
-328 DSCDFTD
+328 DSWDFAD
-335 DLTDDLEKDS
+335 DAEKDFAI
-345 VIAKALKAAIKAKPK
+345 VRALRAAIKAKPR
-360 CHNFSD
+360 CHNFND
-366 EEVLQPESV
+366 
-375 TYNTNKNNE
+375 
-384 SENAVT
+384 NAVT
-390 YKKTTE
+390 YTKTTETKTTETKTTE
-396 IKTTEIK
+396 IE
-403 AAGAD
+403 AAEVN

>member
-1 MMSVRSLTAVLER
+1 MSARFLTVVLER
-14 AFNMRDGL
+14 AFNMRDGF

-46 CKNNEQCRAVNMLSV
+46 CDNNEHCHALNILSV
-61 KKVLCIV
+61 KEVLCIV
-68 RAATRLGITHFRLT
+68 RAATRLGIKHFRLT

-94 MVSQIK
+94 MVLQIK
-100 KLPGVSS
+100 KIPGVSS

-113 AVLLAHHTKR
+113 AVLLAQHTKW

-137 TIDASEYEHI
+137 TIDASEYERI
-147 TKKPLLDKVE
+147 TKKPLLEEVK
-157 HGIDAAIECGIRVKI
+157 HGINAAIECGIRVKI

-188 ASKKGTDIRFIEMMP
+188 VAKKGTDIRFIEMMP
-203 VGEGRTNGVE
+203 VGEGHTNGVE
-213 PYEKVIGT
+213 PYKKVIGT
-221 LSGVYGQPCYVN
+221 LSKLYGEPCRIN
-233 TEKSNEINSEFNKY
+233 TEKTKEINSGNDK
-247 NKAQQTQIEQQAKES
+247 
-262 TQTYMGRKNTDNGP
+262 RKIPDNGP
-276 AEYYIFPG
+276 AEYYIFPE

-296 GKFCDSCN
+296 GKFCDTCN

-309 ADGRF
+309 ADGRL
-314 MPCLGSSVTMDLLP
+314 MPCLGSSVTMDLVP
-328 DSCDFTD
+328 DSCEF
-335 DLTDDLEKDS
+335 TDDLEKDF
-345 VIAKALKAAIKAKPK
+345 VIVQALKAAIKAKPG
-360 CHNFSD
+360 CHNFND
-366 EEVLQPESV
+366 
-375 TYNTNKNNE
+375 
-384 SENAVT
+384 NAVT
-390 YKKTTE
+390 YTKTTE
-396 IKTTEIK
+396 TKTVETKATELK
-403 AAGAD
+403 AAEVN

>member
-1 MMSVRSLTAVLER
+1 MSARFLTAVSGR
-14 AFNMRDGL
+14 AFNMRDRF

-46 CKNNEQCRAVNMLSV
+46 CDNNEHCHALNILSV
-61 KKVLCIV
+61 KEVLCIV

-88 HPQLDE
+88 HPQIDE
-94 MVSQIK
+94 MVLQIK
-100 KLPGVSS
+100 KIPGVSS

-113 AVLLAHHTKR
+113 AVLLAQHAKW

-147 TKKPLLDKVE
+147 TKKPLLHKVE

-203 VGEGRTNGVE
+203 VGEGHTNGVE
-213 PYEKVIGT
+213 PYKKVIGT
-221 LSGVYGQPCYVN
+221 LSKLYGEPCRIN
-233 TEKSNEINSEFNKY
+233 TEKTKEINSGNDK
-247 NKAQQTQIEQQAKES
+247 
-262 TQTYMGRKNTDNGP
+262 RKIPDNGP
-276 AEYYIFPG
+276 AEYYIFPE

-296 GKFCDSCN
+296 GKFCDTCN

-309 ADGRF
+309 ADGRL
-314 MPCLGSSVTMDLLP
+314 MPCLGSSVTMDLVP
-328 DSCDFTD
+328 DSCEF
-335 DLTDDLEKDS
+335 TDDLEKDF
-345 VIAKALKAAIKAKPK
+345 VIVQALKAAIKAKPG
-360 CHNFSD
+360 CHNFND
-366 EEVLQPESV
+366 
-375 TYNTNKNNE
+375 
-384 SENAVT
+384 NAVT
-390 YKKTTE
+390 YTKTTE
-396 IKTTEIK
+396 TKTVETKATELK
-403 AAGAD
+403 AAEVN

>member
-1 MMSVRSLTAVLER
+1 MSARFLTVVLER
-14 AFNMRDGL
+14 AFNMRDGF

-46 CKNNEQCRAVNMLSV
+46 CDNNEHCHALNILSV
-61 KKVLCIV
+61 KEVLCIV
-68 RAATRLGITHFRLT
+68 RAATRLGIKHFRLT

-94 MVSQIK
+94 MVLQIK
-100 KLPGVSS
+100 KIPGVSS

-113 AVLLAHHTKR
+113 AVLLAQHAKW

-137 TIDASEYEHI
+137 TIDASEYERI
-147 TKKPLLDKVE
+147 TKKPLLEEVK
-157 HGIDAAIECGIRVKI
+157 HGINAAIECGIRVKI

-188 ASKKGTDIRFIEMMP
+188 VAKKGTDIRFIEMMP
-203 VGEGRTNGVE
+203 VGEGHTNGVE
-213 PYEKVIGT
+213 PYKKVIGT
-221 LSGVYGQPCYVN
+221 LSKLYGEPCRIN
-233 TEKSNEINSEFNKY
+233 TEKTKEINSGNDK
-247 NKAQQTQIEQQAKES
+247 
-262 TQTYMGRKNTDNGP
+262 RKIPDNGP
-276 AEYYIFPG
+276 AEYYIFPE

-296 GKFCDSCN
+296 GKFCDTCN

-309 ADGRF
+309 ADGRL
-314 MPCLGSSVTMDLLP
+314 MPCLGSSVTMDLVP
-328 DSCDFTD
+328 DSCEF
-335 DLTDDLEKDS
+335 TDDLEKDF
-345 VIAKALKAAIKAKPK
+345 VIAQALKAAIKAKPR
-360 CHNFSD
+360 CHNFND
-366 EEVLQPESV
+366 
-375 TYNTNKNNE
+375 
-384 SENAVT
+384 NAVT
-390 YKKTTE
+390 YTKTTE
-396 IKTTEIK
+396 TKTVETKTTELK
-403 AAGAD
+403 AAEVN

>member
-1 MMSVRSLTAVLER
+1 MSVRFLTAVSGR
-14 AFNMRDGL
+14 AFNMRDRF

-46 CKNNEQCRAVNMLSV
+46 CDNNEHCHALNILSV
-61 KKVLCIV
+61 KEVLCIV
-68 RAATRLGITHFRLT
+68 RAATRLGIKHFRLT

-94 MVSQIK
+94 MVLQIK
-100 KLPGVSS
+100 KIPGVSS

-113 AVLLAHHTKR
+113 AVLLAQHAKW

-137 TIDASEYEHI
+137 TIDASEYERI
-147 TKKPLLDKVE
+147 TKKPLLEEVK
-157 HGIDAAIECGIRVKI
+157 HGINAAIECGIRVKI

-188 ASKKGTDIRFIEMMP
+188 VAKKGTDIRFIEMMP
-203 VGEGRTNGVE
+203 VGEGHTNGVE
-213 PYEKVIGT
+213 PYKKVIGT
-221 LSGVYGQPCYVN
+221 LSKLYGEPCRIN
-233 TEKSNEINSEFNKY
+233 TEKTKEINSGNDK
-247 NKAQQTQIEQQAKES
+247 
-262 TQTYMGRKNTDNGP
+262 RKIPDNGP
-276 AEYYIFPG
+276 AEYYIFPE

-296 GKFCDSCN
+296 GKFCDTCN

-309 ADGRF
+309 ADGRL
-314 MPCLGSSVTMDLLP
+314 MPCLGSSVTMDLVP

-335 DLTDDLEKDS
+335 DVEKDFAI
-345 VIAKALKAAIKAKPK
+345 VQALRAAIKAKPG
-360 CHNFSD
+360 CHNFND
-366 EEVLQPESV
+366 
-375 TYNTNKNNE
+375 
-384 SENAVT
+384 NAVT
-390 YKKTTE
+390 YTKTTETKTTE
-396 IKTTEIK
+396 IKTTELK
-403 AAGAD
+403 AAEVN

>member
-1 MMSVRSLTAVLER
+1 MSARFLTVVLER
-14 AFNMRDGL
+14 AFNMRDGF

-46 CKNNEQCRAVNMLSV
+46 CDNNEHCHALNILSV
-61 KKVLCIV
+61 KEVLCIV
-68 RAATRLGITHFRLT
+68 RAATRLGIKHFRLT

-94 MVSQIK
+94 MVLQIK
-100 KLPGVSS
+100 KIPGVSS

-113 AVLLAHHTKR
+113 AVLLVQHAKW

-137 TIDASEYEHI
+137 TIDASEYERI
-147 TKKPLLDKVE
+147 TKKPLLEEVK
-157 HGIDAAIECGIRVKI
+157 HGINAAIECGIRVKI

-188 ASKKGTDIRFIEMMP
+188 VAKKGTDIRFIEMMP
-203 VGEGRTNGVE
+203 VGEGHTNGVE
-213 PYEKVIGT
+213 PYKKVIGT
-221 LSGVYGQPCYVN
+221 LSKLYGEPCRIN
-233 TEKSNEINSEFNKY
+233 TEKTKEINSGNDK
-247 NKAQQTQIEQQAKES
+247 
-262 TQTYMGRKNTDNGP
+262 RKIPDNGP
-276 AEYYIFPG
+276 AEYYIFPE

-296 GKFCDSCN
+296 GKFCDTCN

-309 ADGRF
+309 ADGRL
-314 MPCLGSSVTMDLLP
+314 MPCLGSSVTMDLVP
-328 DSCDFTD
+328 DSWDFAD
-335 DLTDDLEKDS
+335 DAEKDFAI
-345 VIAKALKAAIKAKPK
+345 VRALRAAIKAKPR
-360 CHNFSD
+360 CHNFND
-366 EEVLQPESV
+366 
-375 TYNTNKNNE
+375 
-384 SENAVT
+384 NAVT
-390 YKKTTE
+390 YTKTTE
-396 IKTTEIK
+396 TKTVETKTTELK
-403 AAGAD
+403 AAEVN

>member
-14 AFNMRDGL
+14 AFNMRDGF

-46 CKNNEQCRAVNMLSV
+46 CDNNEHCHAINMLSV

-113 AVLLAHHTKR
+113 AVLLAQHVKR

-137 TIDASEYEHI
+137 TIDASEYECI
-147 TKKPLLDKVE
+147 TQKPLLKEVE
-157 HGIDAAIECGIRVKI
+157 HGIDAAIECGIGVKI
-172 NVVLTPQ
+172 NAVLTPQ

-188 ASKKGTDIRFIEMMP
+188 AAKKGTDIRFIEMMP
-203 VGEGRTNGVE
+203 VGEGHTNGVE
-213 PYEKVIGT
+213 PYEKVIGA
-221 LSGVYGQPCYVN
+221 LSEVYGAPCCVN
-233 TEKSNEINSEFNKY
+233 TERTRKINS
-247 NKAQQTQIEQQAKES
+247 
-262 TQTYMGRKNTDNGP
+262 GHKNPDNGP

-309 ADGRF
+309 ADGRL

-335 DLTDDLEKDS
+335 DLTDDLEKDF

-375 TYNTNKNNE
+375 MYNTNKNNE

>member
-1 MMSVRSLTAVLER
+1 MSASFLTVVLER
-14 AFNMRDGL
+14 AFNMRDGF

-46 CKNNEQCRAVNMLSV
+46 CDNNEHCHALNILSV
-61 KKVLCIV
+61 KEVLCIV
-68 RAATRLGITHFRLT
+68 RAATRLGIKHFRLT

-94 MVSQIK
+94 MVLQIK
-100 KLPGVSS
+100 KIPGVSS

-113 AVLLAHHTKR
+113 AVLLAQHAKW

-137 TIDASEYEHI
+137 TIDASEYERI
-147 TKKPLLDKVE
+147 TKKPLLEEVK
-157 HGIDAAIECGIRVKI
+157 HGINAAIECGIRVKI

-188 ASKKGTDIRFIEMMP
+188 VAKKGTDIRFIEMMP
-203 VGEGRTNGVE
+203 VGEGHTNGVE
-213 PYEKVIGT
+213 PYKKVIGT
-221 LSGVYGQPCYVN
+221 LSKLYGEPCRIN
-233 TEKSNEINSEFNKY
+233 TEKTKEINSGNDK
-247 NKAQQTQIEQQAKES
+247 
-262 TQTYMGRKNTDNGP
+262 RKIPDNGP
-276 AEYYIFPG
+276 AEYYIFPE

-296 GKFCDSCN
+296 GKFCDTCN

-309 ADGRF
+309 ADGRL
-314 MPCLGSSVTMDLLP
+314 MPCLGSSVTMDLVP
-328 DSCDFTD
+328 DSCEF
-335 DLTDDLEKDS
+335 TDDLEKDF
-345 VIAKALKAAIKAKPK
+345 VIVQALKAAIKAKPG
-360 CHNFSD
+360 CHNFND
-366 EEVLQPESV
+366 
-375 TYNTNKNNE
+375 
-384 SENAVT
+384 NAVT
-390 YKKTTE
+390 YTKTTE
-396 IKTTEIK
+396 TKNTETKTTELK
-403 AAGAD
+403 AAEVN

>member
-1 MMSVRSLTAVLER
+1 MSARFLTVVLER
-14 AFNMRDGL
+14 AFNMRDGF

-46 CKNNEQCRAVNMLSV
+46 CDNNEHCHALNILSV
-61 KKVLCIV
+61 KEVLCIV
-68 RAATRLGITHFRLT
+68 RAATRLGIKHFRLT

-94 MVSQIK
+94 MVLQIK
-100 KLPGVSS
+100 KIPGVSS

-113 AVLLAHHTKR
+113 AVLLVQHAKW

-137 TIDASEYEHI
+137 TIDASEYERI
-147 TKKPLLDKVE
+147 TKKPLLEEVK
-157 HGIDAAIECGIRVKI
+157 HGINAAIECGIRVKI

-188 ASKKGTDIRFIEMMP
+188 VAKKGTDIRFIEMMP
-203 VGEGRTNGVE
+203 VGEGHTNGVE
-213 PYEKVIGT
+213 PYKKVIGT
-221 LSGVYGQPCYVN
+221 LSKLYGEPCRIN
-233 TEKSNEINSEFNKY
+233 TEKTKEINSENDK
-247 NKAQQTQIEQQAKES
+247 
-262 TQTYMGRKNTDNGP
+262 RKIPDNGP
-276 AEYYIFPG
+276 AEYYIFPE

-296 GKFCDSCN
+296 GKFCDTCN

-309 ADGRF
+309 ADGRL
-314 MPCLGSSVTMDLLP
+314 MPCLGSSVTMDLVP
-328 DSCDFTD
+328 DSWDFAD
-335 DLTDDLEKDS
+335 DVEKDFAI
-345 VIAKALKAAIKAKPK
+345 VRALRAAIKAKPR
-360 CHNFSD
+360 CHNFND
-366 EEVLQPESV
+366 
-375 TYNTNKNNE
+375 
-384 SENAVT
+384 NAVT
-390 YKKTTE
+390 YTKTTE
-396 IKTTEIK
+396 TKTVETKTTELK
-403 AAGAD
+403 AAEVN

>member
-1 MMSVRSLTAVLER
+1 MMSARFLTAVLER
-14 AFNMRDGL
+14 AFNMRDGF

-46 CKNNEQCRAVNMLSV
+46 CDNNEHCHAINMLSV

-68 RAATRLGITHFRLT
+68 RAAIRLGITHFRLT

-113 AVLLAHHTKR
+113 AVLLAQRTKR

-137 TIDASEYEHI
+137 TIDESEYECI
-147 TKKPLLDKVE
+147 TQKPLLKEVE
-157 HGIDAAIECGIRVKI
+157 NGIDAAIECGIRVKI
-172 NVVLTPQ
+172 NAVLTPQ

-188 ASKKGTDIRFIEMMP
+188 AAKKGTDIRFIEMMP
-203 VGEGRTNGVE
+203 VGEGHTNGVE
-213 PYEKVIGT
+213 PYEKVIGA
-221 LSGVYGQPCYVN
+221 LSEVYGAPCCVN
-233 TEKSNEINSEFNKY
+233 TERIRKINS
-247 NKAQQTQIEQQAKES
+247 
-262 TQTYMGRKNTDNGP
+262 GHKNPDNGP

-309 ADGRF
+309 ADGRI

-345 VIAKALKAAIKAKPK
+345 VIAQALKAAINAKPK

-403 AAGAD
+403 AAD
-408 AARNMS
+408 VNAARNMS

>member
-1 MMSVRSLTAVLER
+1 MSVRFLTAVSGR
-14 AFNMRDGL
+14 DFNMHDRF

-46 CKNNEQCRAVNMLSV
+46 QDNNKNCQAINTLSV

-68 RAATRLGITHFRLT
+68 RAATRLGIKHFRLT

-94 MVSQIK
+94 MVLQIK
-100 KLPGVSS
+100 KIPGVSS

-113 AVLLAHHTKR
+113 AVLLAQHAKQ

-147 TKKPLLDKVE
+147 TKKPLLEEVE

-188 ASKKGTDIRFIEMMP
+188 AAKKGTDIRFIEMMP
-203 VGEGRTNGVE
+203 VGEGHTNGVE
-213 PYEKVIGT
+213 PYKKVIGT
-221 LSGVYGQPCYVN
+221 LSKLYGEPCRIN
-233 TEKSNEINSEFNKY
+233 TEKTKEINSGNDK
-247 NKAQQTQIEQQAKES
+247 
-262 TQTYMGRKNTDNGP
+262 RKIPDNGP
-276 AEYYIFPG
+276 AEYYIFPE

-296 GKFCDSCN
+296 GKFCDTCN

-309 ADGRF
+309 ADGRL
-314 MPCLGSSVTMDLLP
+314 MPCLGSSVTMDLVP

-335 DLTDDLEKDS
+335 DVEKDFAI
-345 VIAKALKAAIKAKPK
+345 VQALRAAIKAKPG
-360 CHNFSD
+360 CHNFND
-366 EEVLQPESV
+366 
-375 TYNTNKNNE
+375 
-384 SENAVT
+384 NAVT
-390 YKKTTE
+390 YTKTTETKTTE
-396 IKTTEIK
+396 IKTTELK
-403 AAGAD
+403 AAEVN